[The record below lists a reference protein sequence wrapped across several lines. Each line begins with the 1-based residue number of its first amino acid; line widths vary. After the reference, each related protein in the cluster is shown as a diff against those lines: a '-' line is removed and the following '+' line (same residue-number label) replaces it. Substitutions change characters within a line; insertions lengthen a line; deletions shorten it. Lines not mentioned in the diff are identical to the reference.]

1 MKAKNLTCETILD
14 MAVSACNYPDFRIG
28 DTIAVHQLI
37 KEGDKER
44 VQIFRGDVISI
55 RHKGA
60 SGTFTVRKIGAH
72 NVAVERIYPYYS
84 PIIKEIELVRRGK
97 TRRAK
102 AYYMRQRVGRSAR
115 FDETIITSQEKAEIV
130 AQKAAAKLVE
140 EPK

>member
-1 MKAKNLTCETILD
+1 MKAKNLTIETILD
-14 MAVSACNYPDFRIG
+14 LAVTQRSYPDFRIG

-37 KEGDKER
+37 VEGDKER
-44 VQIFRGDVISI
+44 VQIFRGDVIAI
-55 RHKGA
+55 HKKGA

-115 FDETIITSQEKAEIV
+115 FDENLLTGEQAV
-130 AQKAAAKLVE
+130 AVEQPVATPVE
-140 EPK
+140 ETK

>member
-1 MKAKNLTCETILD
+1 MKAKNLTIETILD
-14 MAVSACNYPDFRIG
+14 LAVTQRSYPDFRIG

-37 KEGDKER
+37 VEGDKER
-44 VQIFRGDVISI
+44 VQIFRGDVIAI
-55 RHKGA
+55 HKKGA

-72 NVAVERIYPYYS
+72 NVPVERIYPYYT

-115 FDETIITSQEKAEIV
+115 FDENLLTGERDVVVEQSPSV
-130 AQKAAAKLVE
+130 AVE
-140 EPK
+140 ETK